1 MSLPGGQFL
10 GCGTRRIEKMKNRF
24 YFTTAAFPNMI
35 TMLNLVAGFF
45 SILMSVQEKYEYA
58 VWLVFLALILDSL
71 DGHVA
76 RIFGNETEF
85 GRELDSLADVVSF
98 VVAPCMLVAKVFFLN
113 SSSALVLV
121 VVFYLCSGVFRLARF
136 NVNPIHGGCFEG
148 LPTPAAALT
157 LMMTMLAF
165 HKNLWLDRSF
175 SLISVVFLMTALGF
189 LMVSDIPYPKVS
201 AIKFRSWRIL
211 FFVQVV
217 IFAGVF
223 FFLNI
228 ESAIASIFLTFLVLS
243 PFYCA
248 AFHKASGENVP
259 DEEGHA

>member
-1 MSLPGGQFL
+1 M
-10 GCGTRRIEKMKNRF
+10 RKRF

-35 TMLNLVAGFF
+35 TLLNLVAGFF

-85 GRELDSLADVVSF
+85 GRELDSLADAVSF
-98 VVAPCMLVAKVFFLN
+98 VVAPCMLVYKAFLQN
-113 SSSALVLV
+113 SPMALLLV
-121 VVFYLCSGVFRLARF
+121 IVFYLCSGIFRLARF
-136 NVNPIHGGCFEG
+136 NVSPTHGGCFEG

-165 HKNLWLDRSF
+165 HKNLWGDRALSMV
-175 SLISVVFLMTALGF
+175 SVVFLMTALGF

-201 AIKFRSWRIL
+201 AIKFRTWRTL
-211 FFVQVV
+211 FVVQVI
-217 IFAGVF
+217 IFFAALF
-223 FFLNI
+223 YLNI
-228 ESAIASIFLTFLVLS
+228 ESAIASIFLTFIVLS
-243 PFYCA
+243 PFYCVS
-248 AFHKASGENVP
+248 FHRGSSEDVP
-259 DEEGHA
+259 EEGNA

>member
-1 MSLPGGQFL
+1 
-10 GCGTRRIEKMKNRF
+10 MKKRF

-58 VWLVFLALILDSL
+58 VWLIFLALILDSL

-85 GRELDSLADVVSF
+85 GRELDSLADAVSF
-98 VVAPCMLVAKVFFLN
+98 VVAPCMFVTQAFFLN
-113 SSSALVLV
+113 SSVALLLV
-121 VVFYLCSGVFRLARF
+121 VVFYLCSGIFRLARF

-157 LMMTMLAF
+157 LMMTILAF
-165 HKNLWLDRSF
+165 HKNLWIERSL

-217 IFAGVF
+217 ISTAVF
-223 FFLNI
+223 FYLNI
-228 ESAIASIFLTFLVLS
+228 ESAIASIFLTFIVLS
-243 PFYCA
+243 PFYCVS
-248 AFHKASGENVP
+248 FHKISDEGAS
-259 DEEGHA
+259 DEEGNPPGLQGEARPSPKGGA

>member
-1 MSLPGGQFL
+1 
-10 GCGTRRIEKMKNRF
+10 MKKRF

-35 TMLNLVAGFF
+35 TLLNLVAGFF

-85 GRELDSLADVVSF
+85 GRELDSLADAVSF
-98 VVAPCMLVAKVFFLN
+98 VVAPCMLVYMAFFQN
-113 SSSALVLV
+113 SPMALLLV
-121 VVFYLCSGVFRLARF
+121 IVFYLCSGIFRLARF
-136 NVNPIHGGCFEG
+136 NVNPTHGGCFEG

-157 LMMTMLAF
+157 LIMTMLAF
-165 HKNLWLDRSF
+165 HKSQWADRSF
-175 SLISVVFLMTALGF
+175 SMISVVFLMTALGF

-201 AIKFRSWRIL
+201 AIKFRSWRTL
-211 FFVQVV
+211 FVVQLTA
-217 IFAGVF
+217 FFLVF
-223 FFLNI
+223 FYLNI
-228 ESAIASIFLTFLVLS
+228 ESAIASIFLTFLLLS

-248 AFHKASGENVP
+248 SLQKGAGDVP
-259 DEEGHA
+259 PAEQGGA

>member
-1 MSLPGGQFL
+1 M
-10 GCGTRRIEKMKNRF
+10 RNRF

-45 SILMSVQEKYEYA
+45 SILMSIQEKYEYA

-85 GRELDSLADVVSF
+85 GRELDSLADAVSF
-98 VVAPCMLVAKVFFLN
+98 VVAPCMFVTKAFFLN
-113 SSSALVLV
+113 SSIALILV
-121 VVFYLCSGVFRLARF
+121 VVFFLCSGIFRLARF

-157 LMMTMLAF
+157 LMMTILAF
-165 HKNLWLDRSF
+165 HKNLWIDRSL

-217 IFAGVF
+217 IFGAVF
-223 FFLNI
+223 FYLNI
-228 ESAIASIFLTFLVLS
+228 ESAIAAIFLAFLLLA
-243 PFYCA
+243 PFYCVS
-248 AFHKASGENVP
+248 FQKASSESVP
-259 DEEGHA
+259 EEEGNA

>member
-1 MSLPGGQFL
+1 
-10 GCGTRRIEKMKNRF
+10 MKNRF

-35 TMLNLVAGFF
+35 TLLNLVTGFF

-58 VWLVFLALILDSL
+58 VWLVLLALVLDSL

-85 GRELDSLADVVSF
+85 GRELDSLADAVSF
-98 VVAPCMLVAKVFFLN
+98 VVAPCMFVSKVFFLN
-113 SSSALVLV
+113 SSITLLV
-121 VVFYLCSGVFRLARF
+121 VMIFYLCSGIFRLARY
-136 NVNPIHGGCFEG
+136 NVNPTRGGCFEG

-165 HKNLWLDRSF
+165 NKNLWLERSS

-201 AIKFRSWRIL
+201 AIKFRTWRTL
-211 FFVQVV
+211 FIVQVV
-217 IFAGVF
+217 VFGGVF
-223 FFLNI
+223 FLLNV
-228 ESAIASIFLTFLVLS
+228 ESAIASIFLTFLTLS

-248 AFHKASGENVP
+248 SFHKASGEDASN
-259 DEEGHA
+259 EKGGA

>member
-1 MSLPGGQFL
+1 
-10 GCGTRRIEKMKNRF
+10 MKNRF

-45 SILMSVQEKYEYA
+45 SVLMSVQEKYEYA
-58 VWLVFLALILDSL
+58 VWLVFLALVLDSL

-85 GRELDSLADVVSF
+85 GRELDSLADAVSF
-98 VVAPCMLVAKVFFLN
+98 VVAPCMLVSKVFFLN
-113 SSSALVLV
+113 VSVALLLI
-121 VVFYLCSGVFRLARF
+121 VVFYLCSGIFRLARF
-136 NVNPIHGGCFEG
+136 NVNPTHGGCFEG

-165 HKNLWLDRSF
+165 HKNLWIERSF
-175 SLISVVFLMTALGF
+175 SLVSVVFLMTALGF
-189 LMVSDIPYPKVS
+189 LMISDIPYPKVS
-201 AIKFRSWRIL
+201 AIKFRSWRAL

-217 IFAGVF
+217 VFTGVF
-223 FFLNI
+223 FWLNI
-228 ESAIASIFLTFLVLS
+228 ESAIASVFLTFLVLS

-248 AFHKASGENVP
+248 SLQKSSGENVP
-259 DEEGHA
+259 EEGGGA

>member
-1 MSLPGGQFL
+1 
-10 GCGTRRIEKMKNRF
+10 MKNRF

-58 VWLVFLALILDSL
+58 VWLIFLALVLDSL

-76 RIFGNETEF
+76 RIFGNETQF
-85 GRELDSLADVVSF
+85 GRELDSLADTVSF
-98 VVAPCMLVAKVFFLN
+98 VVAPCMFVSKVFFLN
-113 SSSALVLV
+113 VSVALLLI
-121 VVFYLCSGVFRLARF
+121 VVFYLCSGIFRLARF
-136 NVNPIHGGCFEG
+136 NVNPIHGGSFEG

-165 HKNLWLDRSF
+165 HKNLWIERSF

-189 LMVSDIPYPKVS
+189 LMISDIPYPKVS
-201 AIKFRSWRIL
+201 AVKFRSWRTL
-211 FFVQVV
+211 FFVQVI
-217 IFAGVF
+217 IFMTVL

-228 ESAIASIFLTFLVLS
+228 ESAIASVFLTFLVLS

-248 AFHKASGENVP
+248 VLHKSSGENVP
-259 DEEGHA
+259 EEEGGA

>member
-1 MSLPGGQFL
+1 MN
-10 GCGTRRIEKMKNRF
+10 KRF

-35 TMLNLVAGFF
+35 TLLNLVAGFF
-45 SILMSVQEKYEYA
+45 SILMSVQERYEFA
-58 VWLVFLALILDSL
+58 VWFVFLALILDSL

-85 GRELDSLADVVSF
+85 GRELDSLADAVSF
-98 VVAPCMLVAKVFFLN
+98 VVAPCMLVYKAFFQN
-113 SSSALVLV
+113 SPMALLLV
-121 VVFYLCSGVFRLARF
+121 IMFYLCAGVFRLARF

-165 HKNLWLDRSF
+165 HKNLWSDRSF

-201 AIKFRSWRIL
+201 AIKFRSWRTLFVVQVAL
-211 FFVQVV
+211 FF
-217 IFAGVF
+217 AVF
-223 FFLNI
+223 FYLNI
-228 ESAIASIFLTFLVLS
+228 ETAIASIFLLFIVLS
-243 PFYCA
+243 PFYCVS
-248 AFHKASGENVP
+248 FHKTSGEDVP
-259 DEEGHA
+259 DEEGCA

>member
-1 MSLPGGQFL
+1 
-10 GCGTRRIEKMKNRF
+10 MKKRF

-35 TMLNLVAGFF
+35 TLLNLVAGFF

-85 GRELDSLADVVSF
+85 GRELDSLADAVSF
-98 VVAPCMLVAKVFFLN
+98 VVAPCMLVYEVFSQN
-113 SSSALVLV
+113 SPMVLLLVI
-121 VVFYLCSGVFRLARF
+121 VFYLCSGIFRLARF
-136 NVNPIHGGCFEG
+136 NMNPTHGGCFEG

-165 HKNLWLDRSF
+165 HKNLWTDRSF
-175 SLISVVFLMTALGF
+175 SLISEVFLMTALGF

-201 AIKFRSWRIL
+201 AIKFRSWRTL
-211 FFVQVV
+211 FVVQV
-217 IFAGVF
+217 AVF
-223 FFLNI
+223 FMVFFYFNI
-228 ESAIASIFLTFLVLS
+228 ESAIASIFLMFIVLS
-243 PFYCA
+243 PFYCVSVKA
-248 AFHKASGENVP
+248 ADENTPEVGG
-259 DEEGHA
+259 DD

>member
-1 MSLPGGQFL
+1 
-10 GCGTRRIEKMKNRF
+10 MKNRF

-35 TMLNLVAGFF
+35 TLLNLVAGFF

-85 GRELDSLADVVSF
+85 GRELDSLADAVSF
-98 VVAPCMLVAKVFFLN
+98 VVAPCMLVTKVFFLN
-113 SSSALVLV
+113 VSVVLLLV
-121 VVFYLCSGVFRLARF
+121 VVFYLCSGIFRLARF
-136 NVNPIHGGCFEG
+136 NVNPTHGGCFEG

-157 LMMTMLAF
+157 LMMSMMAF

-175 SLISVVFLMTALGF
+175 ALVSVVFLMTALGF
-189 LMVSDIPYPKVS
+189 LMISDIPYPKVS
-201 AIKFRSWRIL
+201 AIKFRTWRTL
-211 FFVQVV
+211 FFVQVLV
-217 IFAGVF
+217 FAASL
-223 FFLNI
+223 FFLNVA
-228 ESAIASIFLTFLVLS
+228 SGVASIFLTFIILS

-248 AFHKASGENVP
+248 SFHKGTSEDLPAGE
-259 DEEGHA
+259 GGA

>member
-1 MSLPGGQFL
+1 
-10 GCGTRRIEKMKNRF
+10 MKKRF

-85 GRELDSLADVVSF
+85 GRELDSLADAVSF
-98 VVAPCMLVAKVFFLN
+98 VVAPCMLVTKAFFLN
-113 SSSALVLV
+113 SSVALILV
-121 VVFYLCSGVFRLARF
+121 VVFYLCSGIFRLARF
-136 NVNPIHGGCFEG
+136 NVNPTHGGCFEG

-165 HKNLWLDRSF
+165 HKSLWSDRPF
-175 SLISVVFLMTALGF
+175 CMISVVFLMTALGF

-201 AIKFRSWRIL
+201 AIKFRSWRTL
-211 FFVQVV
+211 FVVQVV
-217 IFAGVF
+217 VF
-223 FFLNI
+223 FAVFFYLNV
-228 ESAIASIFLTFLVLS
+228 ESAIASIFLTFIVLS
-243 PFYCA
+243 PFYCVS
-248 AFHKASGENVP
+248 FHKASDEGTP
-259 DEEGHA
+259 DEGGCA